1 MSQHS
6 TLTSQLLNACASFLK
21 DTKTLYT
28 KDLSR
33 PTNLSHIPIKK
44 IVSFL
49 VEINMWKWSGNKG
62 GVKTKSIKK
71 EYSLELN
78 IFRNFVLEKK
88 PKWSINFKTGMKAL
102 KDFED
107 EDLYSEKKQIFHSL
121 ENLNFFNEPYS
132 DEIKKLMKELMV
144 FSYSHFTPENNNKE
158 KSKTGFEGEQL
169 SYKLELKETGIEP
182 KEMYIEDNK
191 AGYDLEYEY
200 KGINR
205 YIEVKASKDSFEKAE
220 ALISENELSKC
231 KLYSSFKDKYYLF
244 HFWHLSESSNEK
256 YLARMTFQQL
266 DDLLNI
272 DSKARLPK
280 VGIPYREISSHFKK
294 VEL

>member
-6 TLTSQLLNACASFLK
+6 SLTSQLINACASFLK
-21 DTKTLYT
+21 DTKTLHT
-28 KDLSR
+28 KDLIR
-33 PTNLSHIPIKK
+33 PTKLSHIPIKK

-49 VEINMWKWSGNKG
+49 EEINMWEWSGNKG
-62 GVKTKSIKK
+62 SVKTKSIKK

-78 IFRNFVLEKK
+78 IFRNFVLKKK
-88 PKWSINFKTGMKAL
+88 PKWSINFKTGMKAI

-107 EDLYSEKKQIFHSL
+107 EDLYSEKKQIFYSL

-132 DEIKKLMKELMV
+132 YEVKKIMKELMT
-144 FSYSHFTPENNNKE
+144 FSFKHFSPEINNKE
-158 KSKTGFEGEQL
+158 NSNTGFEGEQL
-169 SYKLELKETGIEP
+169 SYELELKETGVEP

-200 KGINR
+200 EGINR
-205 YIEVKASKDSFEKAE
+205 YIEVKASKNSLEKAE

-231 KLYSSFKDKYYLF
+231 KLYSSFEDKYYLF
-244 HFWHLSESSNEK
+244 HFWHLSESLNEK

-280 VGIPYREISSHFKK
+280 VGIPYRAISSYFKK
-294 VEL
+294 IDL

>member
-1 MSQHS
+1 MSQQS
-6 TLTSQLLNACASFLK
+6 TLTSQLINACASFLEN
-21 DTKTLYT
+21 TKTLHT

-33 PTNLSHIPIKK
+33 PTKISHIPIKR

-49 VEINMWKWSGNKG
+49 EEINMWEWSGNKG
-62 GVKTKSIKK
+62 NVKTKSIEK

-78 IFRNFVLEKK
+78 ILRNFVKEKK

-102 KDFED
+102 KEFKD

-132 DEIKKLMKELMV
+132 YEIKKLMKELMN
-144 FSYSHFTPENNNKE
+144 FSFEHFSSEINHDEN
-158 KSKTGFEGEQL
+158 SRTGFKGEQL
-169 SYKLELKETGIEP
+169 SYELEFKETGVEP
-182 KEMYIEDNK
+182 KEMYLEDNK

-200 KGINR
+200 KGISR
-205 YIEVKASKDSFEKAE
+205 YIEVKASKNSFKKAE

-231 KLYSSFKDKYYLF
+231 KLYSSFEDKYYLF

-256 YLARMTFQQL
+256 YLARMTFQEL

-272 DSKARLPK
+272 NSEARLPK
-280 VGIPYREISSHFKK
+280 VGIPYRKISPFFKK
-294 VEL
+294 IDL